1 MEGVVWPMQGTLECA
16 MLLSQCGPLAAEQSF
31 CVPSTR
37 ETKFDSQ
44 LFRLLLLRRFC
55 LPALDA
61 LDVLG
66 HQRSSCATVEVL
78 GRRNF

>member
-1 MEGVVWPMQGTLECA
+1 MEGVVWPMQGTPECA

-44 LFRLLLLRRFC
+44 PFRLLLLRRVC
-55 LPALDA
+55 LPALD
-61 LDVLG
+61 VLV
-66 HQRSSCATVEVL
+66 HQRSSCATVEVVE
-78 GRRNF
+78 RRNF